1 MAFPVSGKA
10 VSQTSSKP
18 ILTFFRIA
26 NFMIGKLQIKNF
38 VVVIGV
44 SLSLLLLSLSGYA
57 QNGTVTSTAT
67 DGGSGLLMPGVAVKI
82 TNNSEATA
90 NASGDYSIKAGSA
103 SKLVSRLWAIPIRN
117 CAGKIV
123 PG

>member
-1 MAFPVSGKA
+1 
-10 VSQTSSKP
+10 
-18 ILTFFRIA
+18 
-26 NFMIGKLQIKNF
+26 MIGKLQIKNF

-44 SLSLLLLSLSGYA
+44 SLSFLLLSLSGYA
-57 QNGTVTSTAT
+57 QNGTVTNTAT
-67 DGGSGLLMPGVAVKI
+67 NGGSGLLMPGVAVKI